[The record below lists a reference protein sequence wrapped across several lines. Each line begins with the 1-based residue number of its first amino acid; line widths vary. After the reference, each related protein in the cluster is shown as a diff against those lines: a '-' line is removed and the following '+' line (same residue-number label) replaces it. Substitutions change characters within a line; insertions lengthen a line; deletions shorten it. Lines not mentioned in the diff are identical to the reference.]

1 MDKKIAVLGT
11 GANGSCTAADLI
23 NAGHDIVL
31 IDQWPAHIEAMR
43 ANGLTINMPDRSLH
57 VKVDAHHLCDVCT
70 LNQTFDIVFLATKAY
85 DARWASEFIKPYLA
99 PDGLLV
105 GLQNGMTADTT
116 AEVVG
121 VSRALGCVVE
131 LSSEL
136 FTPGVVRRNTP
147 PERTWFGLGSLD
159 ESTTG
164 RLAEIEALLRHVG
177 KVSIT
182 PDVRSAKWMKLV
194 VNTMCLAPF
203 AIVGLS
209 MAEAVKLPGMRE
221 MFLRIGG
228 EALDIGQEIGYTI
241 EPIFGLTP
249 EDMRSTNRPLEKMF
263 DKLASDIS
271 GRSPRNCVL
280 QDMHKGRY
288 SEVDMINGLVVEE
301 SARRGRAAPAN
312 AMIVEMARR
321 IQTGELAPDPSNM
334 DIALKMLAE
343 SK

>member
-1 MDKKIAVLGT
+1 VLGT

-23 NAGHDIVL
+23 NAGYDVTL

-57 VKVDAHHLCDVCT
+57 VKVNAYHLCDVCT
-70 LNQTFDIVFLATKAY
+70 LNQTFDLVFLATKAY
-85 DARWASEFIKPYLA
+85 DARWAAEFIKPYLA

-105 GLQNGMTADTT
+105 GLQNGMTADII
-116 AEVVG
+116 ADVVG
-121 VSRALGCVVE
+121 LSRTLGCVVE

-147 PERTWFGLGSLD
+147 PERTWFGLGALD
-159 ESTTG
+159 DTTTG
-164 RLAEIEALLRHVG
+164 RLTELEALLRHVG

-203 AIVGLS
+203 AFVGLS